1 MDGDITAI
9 PHKFLYGG
17 IKQVLKDNLKKR
29 GVGYSAV
36 LMVAGA
42 TGLSIPIAF
51 AGLQATLQ
59 GKGPGD
65 ISYSV
70 NCEVESVIPDGLG
83 GYAVTM
89 AAGEEDCLPP
99 NVNFRRN
106 NDNLVFLPNPADMG
120 FIGGC
125 MLSDISFTA
134 VDRVVI
140 NTADQ
145 CFADIDE
152 DEVVDLYDPD
162 LFNPITVYDCYI
174 DDNNNAWI
182 HHMDAF
188 PDGYIC
194 DPSLPESLVVGNS
207 HIQSDGSTPA
217 PAVPPVVEFRTKGSI
232 KILPLFSV
240 AEEHIFIANAGMS
253 GISGNP

>member
-1 MDGDITAI
+1 M
-9 PHKFLYGG
+9 
-17 IKQVLKDNLKKR
+17 LKDNLKKR

-51 AGLQATLQ
+51 ASLQATLQ
-59 GKGPGD
+59 GKGPDD

-70 NCEVESVIPDGLG
+70 NCEVESIIPDGLG
-83 GYAVTM
+83 GYTVTM
-89 AAGEEDCLPP
+89 AAGEDNCLPT

-106 NDNLVFLPNPADMG
+106 NDNLVFLPNPADTG

-125 MLSDISFTA
+125 MLSNISFTA
-134 VDRVVI
+134 IDRVMI
-140 NTADQ
+140 DTAGQ

-162 LFNPITVYDCYI
+162 LFNPITIYDCFI
-174 DDNNNAWI
+174 DNDNNAWI
-182 HHMDAF
+182 HHMDSF

-194 DPSLPESLVVGNS
+194 DMSLPDSLIVGNS
-207 HIQSDGSTPA
+207 HIQSDGTTSTGDA
-217 PAVPPVVEFRTKGSI
+217 PVVEFRTKGSI

-240 AEEHIFIANAGMS
+240 AEEHIFVANAGMS

>member
-1 MDGDITAI
+1 MS
-9 PHKFLYGG
+9 KEN
-17 IKQVLKDNLKKR
+17 VVKR
-29 GVGYSAV
+29 GTGFSA
-36 LMVAGA
+36 LLIVAGA
-42 TGLSIPIAF
+42 TSLSIPVVF

-70 NCEVESVIPDGLG
+70 ECEVDSIIPDGLG
-83 GYAVTM
+83 GYTVTM

-106 NDNLVFLPNPADMG
+106 NDNLVFLPNPADLG

-125 MLSDISFTA
+125 VLSDISFPA

-140 NTADQ
+140 TTAEQ

-162 LFNPITVYDCYI
+162 LFNPITIYDCFI
-174 DDNNNAWI
+174 DDENNAWI
-182 HHMDAF
+182 HHMDSF
-188 PDGYIC
+188 PDGYVC
-194 DPSLPESLVVGNS
+194 DASLPESLVVGNS
-207 HIQSDGSTPA
+207 HIQSNGSSSTGT
-217 PAVPPVVEFRTKGSI
+217 PVVEFRTKGSI
-232 KILPLFSV
+232 KILPRFSV
-240 AEEHIFIANAGMS
+240 AEDHIFIARAGMS
-253 GISGNP
+253 GISGP